1 MQPSKDLP
9 SVISGRF
16 TNLADYYFALRK
28 RLWLI
33 LSVLFV
39 TVLFTALYTFSL
51 KPVYSATARIVI
63 GSETKRNP
71 LTGQSLG
78 YENFISQQLSYQTH
92 YKMVTSRPV
101 LEGVLS
107 KVDLPDESFEQPR
120 LTQVLQTMKSYV
132 KRQLA
137 RVLAS
142 SPVEQP
148 PSVPPKSL
156 LESNIARLR
165 SKIRV
170 NQVRDT
176 RLLSIRVENHDPKT
190 ARDLANA
197 VAENYIVFDSN
208 TRLKRSRSMLE
219 WLNKELYTMKK
230 NMEDAEKELQAFK
243 EQRTLFSLQGKQ
255 GLNVQKIQNMNT
267 SYIETRSTRLA
278 LEAKIE
284 ELEKFIDSSKQGP
297 VRNIPMFF
305 EDSIVGSLYSE
316 LLTTEVERKKLS
328 EVFKHKHPE
337 MVKVTSKIKELRKKI
352 REQTQKALDNARSER
367 AVLIARE
374 KALKE
379 ATENY
384 EMETIDASRNNLEYA
399 ILEREVETNR
409 QIYNTL
415 RSKIKEANIV
425 DEITK
430 TNLRVVDP
438 ATLPVKP
445 IRPRKGRN
453 LSLSVILGL
462 LAGVGL
468 TFALEYLDQTIHN
481 REDAERYLNFP
492 VLSEVPKVKYNIKIS
507 NQKGELSLP
516 TILTQPLRSHFS
528 EAFTTLVT
536 NLRSLE
542 LDWCGVYLITSS
554 TPGEGKSTVCFNKAR
569 TLAQLGKKTL
579 LVDTD
584 LRLPMNKKR
593 LGLTNERGL
602 SEILIDIFS
611 TPVLSGTLGDM
622 GSGDLHKILE
632 VQEKSGVLQYKT
644 DKDIFNVSFHKGKVV
659 NVDWPSRSKS
669 SRLGNLLLQCGKITK
684 EQAQLAISRQQ
695 TTTQKLGQV
704 LLNLGFLTP
713 EELAGPLKLHL
724 SENIQALGDCQNNT
738 CQYASFVFEENNTQ
752 AANPV
757 DTKEAALREAVGDLD
772 GFSSYPTP
780 YLDRTIHE
788 HLYKVQ
794 DSELYVMPGG
804 RVPPNPIELLASSRM
819 RVLLDLLKKHFDL
832 ILLDSPPVAALSDA
846 AVLASHCEGVILVI
860 KAGDTNLKLIRRGIK
875 QLEAVNAK
883 VAGVV
888 LNMIDK
894 KKDPQ
899 YYKDYVYKYEDYYTR
914 HDE

>member
-1 MQPSKDLP
+1 M
-9 SVISGRF
+9 
-16 TNLADYYFALRK
+16 
-28 RLWLI
+28 
-33 LSVLFV
+33 
-39 TVLFTALYTFSL
+39 

-78 YENFISQQLSYQTH
+78 YESFISQQLSYQTH
-92 YKMVTSRPV
+92 FKMVTSRLV

-107 KVDLPDESFEQPR
+107 EVDLPDASLEQPWF
-120 LTQVLQTMKSYV
+120 TQVFYTMKSNA
-132 KRQLA
+132 KRLLA
-137 RVLAS
+137 GVLAS
-142 SPVEQP
+142 SPAEQP
-148 PSVPPKSL
+148 PPVPPKSL
-156 LESNIARLR
+156 LETKIARLR

-170 NQVRDT
+170 NEVRDT
-176 RLLSIRVENHDPKT
+176 RLLSIRVEDQDPKT
-190 ARDLANA
+190 ARDFANS
-197 VAENYIVFDSN
+197 VAENYIIFDSN

-219 WLNKELYTMKK
+219 WLNKELYTMRKDV
-230 NMEDAEKELQAFK
+230 EDAEKKFQAFK

-255 GLNVQKIQNMNT
+255 GLNVQNIQSMNA
-267 SYIETRSTRLA
+267 SYIQTRNTRLT

-284 ELEKFIDSSKQGP
+284 ELEKFIDSSKHGP
-297 VRNIPMFF
+297 MHNIPMFF
-305 EDSIVGSLYSE
+305 EDSIVGSLYGE
-316 LLTTEVERKKLS
+316 LLTTEVERKKIS

-337 MVKVTSKIKELRKKI
+337 MIKVTSKIEELRKKI
-352 REQTQKALDNARSER
+352 REQTEKALDNARSER

-384 EMETIDASRNNLEYA
+384 EIETIDANRNNLEYA

-409 QIYNTL
+409 QIYNTI
-415 RSKIKEANIV
+415 RSKIKETNIV

-430 TNLRVVDP
+430 TNLRIVDP

-453 LSLSVILGL
+453 LSLSVIFGL

-468 TFALEYLDQTIHN
+468 TFALEYLDQAIRN
-481 REDAERYLNFP
+481 REEAERHLNFP
-492 VLSEVPKVKYNIKIS
+492 LLSEVPKVKYNIKPS
-507 NQKGELSLP
+507 NQTGELSLP
-516 TILTQPLRSHFS
+516 TVLTQPLRSHFS

-536 NLRSLE
+536 NLRSLD

-554 TPGEGKSTVCFNKAR
+554 VPGEGKSTVCFNKAR
-569 TLAQLGKKTL
+569 TMAQLGKKTL
-579 LVDTD
+579 LIDTD
-584 LRLPMNKKR
+584 LRLPMNKKN

-602 SEILIDIFS
+602 SEILIDTFS

-632 VQEKSGVLQYKT
+632 VQEKSGVLRYRT
-644 DKDIFNVSFHKGKVV
+644 DKDTFNVSFHKGKVV

-684 EQAQLAISRQQ
+684 EQAQLAMARQQ
-695 TTTQKLGQV
+695 TTSQRLGQV

-724 SENIQALGDCQNNT
+724 SENIHALGDCQNNS
-738 CQYASFVFEENNTQ
+738 CQYASFAFEENKTL
-752 AANPV
+752 AAQTA
-757 DTKEAALREAVGDLD
+757 DAKEAALREAIGDLD

-780 YLDRTIHE
+780 YLDRKIHE
-788 HLYKVQ
+788 HLYKVP

-819 RVLLDLLKKHFDL
+819 RVLLDLLKKRFDL

-846 AVLASHCEGVILVI
+846 AVLASQCEGVILVI
-860 KAGDTNLKLIRRGIK
+860 KAGGTNLKLIRRGIK
-875 QLEAVNAK
+875 QLEAVDAK
-883 VAGVV
+883 IAGVV

-894 KKDPQ
+894 KKDPS
-899 YYKDYVYKYEDYYTR
+899 YYKNYVYKYEDYYTS